1 MSDREYLSSERVQK
15 AVNSVSVIEYFEY
28 LRNKGVVRLL
38 DNKLHGVAKKDL
50 YYAPNDNS
58 AKYSVC
64 KDGFFDFKSDVKGQ
78 IINAVMLFENLD
90 WYNSILFLEK
100 FSGNI
105 QYLNQKTQTEETDI
119 INQVKS
125 KVDDDKEATDL
136 DCRITG
142 IFKPNNETL
151 LEYFKSRGI
160 SKDIVMEY
168 LKQVHFEQYQKDGTL
183 VKMFGFGIKN
193 VAGGYSLR
201 TNQMKTIVGAAGY
214 SHIQKG
220 EEPANKLV
228 VVEGMT
234 EVLSYVSLAKQQEID
249 PIQTDFV
256 CLNSV
261 VHTGKFVEDLNTK
274 KLPHYKNIYLL
285 LNGDRVGNRATFQLK
300 QMLAKRTNIRV
311 NDIRGRFD
319 IGKNYV
325 DLNDFLNSN
334 KTMEG
339 IDNSNLNEEETLLV
353 DKVFQLLSNLNSN
366 DLKNQEYEKF
376 VALFN
381 DLVTNR
387 VKNNILIKQ

>member
-38 DNKLHGVAKKDL
+38 DNKLHGAAKKDL

-119 INQVKS
+119 VNQVKS
-125 KVDDDKEATDL
+125 KADDDDVTVL

-142 IFKPNNETL
+142 VFKPNNETL

-160 SKDIVMEY
+160 SKDIITEY
-168 LKQVHFEQYQKDGTL
+168 LKQVHFERYQKDGTS
-183 VKMFGFGIKN
+183 VKMFGLGMKN
-193 VAGGYSLR
+193 VMGGYSLR
-201 TNQMKTIVGAAGY
+201 TNQMKTIVGAGGY

-220 EEPANKLV
+220 KEPANRLV
-228 VVEGMT
+228 IVEGMT
-234 EVLSYVSLAKQQEID
+234 DLLSYVSLSKQHEID
-249 PIQTDFV
+249 PMQTDFI

-261 VHTGKFVEDLNTK
+261 SHISKFVEDFNDK
-274 KLPHYKNIYLL
+274 KLPQYKNVYLL
-285 LNGDRVGNRATFQLK
+285 FDGDKSGNKATIRLM
-300 QMLAKRTNIRV
+300 QMLAKRTDVNV
-311 NDIRGRFD
+311 NDIRNRFD
-319 IGKNYV
+319 IGRNYV
-325 DLNDFLNSN
+325 DLNDFLNKN

-339 IDNSNLNEEETLLV
+339 IDNSNLNEEETLLI
-353 DKVFQLLSNLNSN
+353 DKVLQILSSSN
-366 DLKNQEYEKF
+366 NFRNKEYEKF
-376 VALFN
+376 IALFN
-381 DLVTNR
+381 DLIKNR
-387 VKNNILIKQ
+387 IKNNILIKQ